1 MSYSKI
7 LCNIQNCDNIN
18 YIKMNQT
25 NGIDIID
32 WSYFTWYMI
41 FSIKKGITPKKIK
54 NGTTNYFKSVLKK
67 KIISKLK
74 KNGIINHK
82 KTYYNNDDKNIVI
95 IAMDCKKNNIWR
107 KYFYPNY
114 KITDNTSNS
123 LERINNTV
131 KKVTNTDSLHK
142 KYKFDIREII
152 KFIKDT
158 IIPYLVKEYN
168 FKVIGTED
176 AEADDII
183 GIMSNYLDNRYKNSY
198 YYKMYN
204 NKYNNLWY
212 NSNFCKNN
220 IIIDDT
226 RFGTLNYLKRE
237 SFIRIIGG
245 DSDYFQ
251 LLDKDKNISI
261 YNLEK
266 KMLYTSKNID
276 SEYYKIYKILYGDCS
291 DNINKCL
298 ITESY
303 AQSIINLYLYL
314 KNDQKR
320 LNIFWNNIFYNNEN
334 FRQHFLFNARLTLL
348 DTNIRGLDITNF
360 NIPCEIKNKIIHT
373 YEML

>member
-1 MSYSKI
+1 
-7 LCNIQNCDNIN
+7 
-18 YIKMNQT
+18 
-25 NGIDIID
+25 
-32 WSYFTWYMI
+32 
-41 FSIKKGITPKKIK
+41 
-54 NGTTNYFKSVLKK
+54 
-67 KIISKLK
+67 
-74 KNGIINHK
+74 
-82 KTYYNNDDKNIVI
+82 
-95 IAMDCKKNNIWR
+95 MDCKKNNIWR

-123 LERINNTV
+123 LDRINNTV
-131 KKVTNTDSLHK
+131 KKVTKNNYLHK
-142 KYKFDIREII
+142 DYKFDIREII
-152 KFIKDT
+152 KYIKDD
-158 IIPYLVKEYN
+158 IIPYLVKKYN
-168 FKVIGTED
+168 FKIIGTED

-204 NKYNNLWY
+204 NSWS
-212 NSNFCKNN
+212 NSSIYKNN

-226 RFGTLNYLKRE
+226 RLGTLNYLKKE

-251 LLDKDKNISI
+251 LLDKNKNISI

-266 KMLYTSKNID
+266 KIQYTSKNID
-276 SEYYKIYKILYGDCS
+276 AEYHKIYKILYGDCS

-298 ITESY
+298 ISESD

-314 KNDQKR
+314 KNDKQR
-320 LNIFWNNIFYNNEN
+320 VNIFWNNIFYNNEN

-348 DTNIRGLDITNF
+348 DTNIKGLDITNF